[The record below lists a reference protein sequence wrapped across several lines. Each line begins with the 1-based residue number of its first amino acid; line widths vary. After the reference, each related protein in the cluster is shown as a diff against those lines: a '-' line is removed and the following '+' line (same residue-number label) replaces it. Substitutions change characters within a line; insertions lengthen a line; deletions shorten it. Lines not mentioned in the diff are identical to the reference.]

1 MSSPH
6 KSPID
11 VADLSVFLAIAR
23 HRSFRRAAVELG
35 VSASALSHALRTIEE
50 RLGLRLLNRTTR
62 SVALTEAGERL
73 YARVQ
78 PAFSDIGDAIDD
90 LNSFRGRPT
99 GTIRLNSSTQAAKH
113 LLMPVVTQ
121 FLRAYPEVSVDLVID
136 DGLVDIVAGGFD
148 AGVRLGEFMA
158 GDMIATPLGPRQ
170 RMVVVA
176 TPAFLKRH
184 PAPATP
190 QDLTRLPCIRF
201 RFRSGEIYHWE
212 FERGGTELKI
222 AVDGPLTLLDMDLM
236 VQAALDGLGLAYVF
250 EGNVETL
257 LAKRKL
263 VQVLDEWCPYFP
275 GFFLY
280 YPNRRQHAAAF
291 RAFLEFVRAA
301 NER

>member
-1 MSSPH
+1 MS
-6 KSPID
+6 KID

-35 VSASALSHALRTIEE
+35 VSPSALSHALRAIEQ

-73 YARVQ
+73 YSRIQ
-78 PAFSDIGDAIDD
+78 PAFNDIGVAIDD
-90 LNSFRGRPT
+90 LNSFRGKPA
-99 GTIRLNSSTQAAKH
+99 GTIRLNSSRHAAKQV
-113 LLMPVVTQ
+113 LMPVVTE
-121 FLRAYPEVSVDLVID
+121 FLRAYPEVSVDLVIE

-176 TPAFLKRH
+176 SPAFLKRH
-184 PAPATP
+184 PAPAVP
-190 QDLTRLPCIRF
+190 QDLTQLPCIRF

-212 FERGGTELKI
+212 FERGGAELKI

-250 EGNVETL
+250 ESTVEPM
-257 LAKRKL
+257 LARRKL
-263 VQVLDEWCPYFP
+263 VRLLDDWCPYFP

-291 RAFLEFVRAA
+291 RAFLEFVRAGNTGQA
-301 NER
+301 

>member
-1 MSSPH
+1 MSR
-6 KSPID
+6 ID

-62 SVALTEAGERL
+62 SVALTEAGEQL
-73 YARVQ
+73 YARIE
-78 PAFSDIGDAIDD
+78 PAFGDIGAAIDD
-90 LNSFRGRPT
+90 LNSFRGKPA
-99 GTIRLNSSTQAAKH
+99 GTIRINSSRQAAKQ
-113 LLMPVVTQ
+113 LLMPVVTE
-121 FLRAYPEVSVDLVID
+121 FLRAYPEVSVDLVIE

-176 TPAFLKRH
+176 SPAFLKRH
-184 PAPATP
+184 PAPAVP
-190 QDLTRLPCIRF
+190 QDLMRLPCVRF
-201 RFRSGEIYHWE
+201 RFRSGGIYHWE

-222 AVDGPLTLLDMDLM
+222 AVEGPLTLLDMDLM

-250 EGNVETL
+250 ESNVETL
-257 LAKRKL
+257 IARRKL
-263 VQVLDEWCPYFP
+263 VRLLDDWCPYFP

-291 RAFLEFVRAA
+291 RAFLEFVRAQP
-301 NER
+301 R